1 MYNYYNSYSQ
11 CIQPLQLYIT
21 VLLCCGALLWQ
32 LCCGSSAVAALLWQ
46 LCCGSSAVAARQLF
60 YGSSAMVAML
70 WQLCIGNIIVI
81 SATLGCYGSY
91 VLAVS

>member
-32 LCCGSSAVAALLWQ
+32 LCCGSSAVAA
-46 LCCGSSAVAARQLF
+46 RQLF

-81 SATLGCYGSY
+81 AATLGCYGSY